1 MYVVGTVIAINDKMP
16 RVKLKLPEL
25 DDFETGWFF
34 VPQMATVKDKS
45 FNQIALNTLVGAV
58 CTEDMQDGCI
68 IGSLYNDEDI
78 CVLAD
83 ENVKYIFF
91 EDGAKLKY
99 DKTTH
104 ELTIIAQTTTMQT
117 DLNVVGNI
125 NCTQNITSLQN
136 VSDAIGSMHLIRTK
150 HNAHV
155 HGNGNGGSNTTSPTE
170 SM

>member
-1 MYVVGTVIAINDKMP
+1 MYVVGTVITIDDKMP

-25 DDFETGWFF
+25 DDCETGWFF

-58 CTEDMQDGCI
+58 CTDDMQDGCI

-99 DKTTH
+99 DKSSH

-117 DLNVVGNI
+117 NLNVIGNI
-125 NCTQNITSLQN
+125 TCTQN
-136 VSDAIGSMHLIRTK
+136 VSDSVGSMALIRTK

>member
-1 MYVVGTVIAINDKMP
+1 MYVIGTVIAIDDKMP
-16 RVKLKLPEL
+16 RVKLKLPEI

-58 CTEDMQDGCI
+58 CTDDMQDGCI

-83 ENVKYIFF
+83 ENVKYVFF

-99 DKTTH
+99 DKSSH

-117 DLNVVGNI
+117 NLNVIGNI
-125 NCTQNITSLQN
+125 TCTQN
-136 VSDAIGSMHLIRTK
+136 VSDSVGSMALIRTK

>member
-1 MYVVGTVIAINDKMP
+1 MYVVGNVIAIDKNLP
-16 RVKLKLPEL
+16 RVKLQIPDL

-34 VPQMATVKDKS
+34 VPQMTTVKDKS
-45 FNQIALNTLVGAV
+45 FNQIALKTLVGAC
-58 CTEDMQDGCI
+58 CTDDLQDGCV
-68 IGSLYNDEDI
+68 IGALYNDEDVCI
-78 CVLAD
+78 LGD
-83 ENVKYIFF
+83 ENVKYVFF

-136 VSDAIGSMHLIRTK
+136 VSDAIGSMALIRTK

-155 HGNGNGGSNTTSPTE
+155 HGNGNGGYNTTTPME

>member
-1 MYVVGTVIAINDKMP
+1 MYVVGTVITIDDKMP

-34 VPQMATVKDKS
+34 VPQTATVKDKS

-99 DKTTH
+99 DKSSH

-117 DLNVVGNI
+117 NLNVIGNI
-125 NCTQNITSLQN
+125 TCTQN
-136 VSDAIGSMHLIRTK
+136 VSDSVGSMALIRTK

>member
-1 MYVVGTVIAINDKMP
+1 MYVVGNVIAIDKNLP
-16 RVKLKLPEL
+16 RVKLKIPDL

-58 CTEDMQDGCI
+58 CTDDMQDGCI

-99 DKTTH
+99 DKSSH

-117 DLNVVGNI
+117 NLNVIGNI
-125 NCTQNITSLQN
+125 TCTQN
-136 VSDAIGSMHLIRTK
+136 VSDSVGSMALIRTK

>member
-1 MYVVGTVIAINDKMP
+1 MYVVGTVITIDDKMP

-58 CTEDMQDGCI
+58 CTDDMQDGCI

-99 DKTTH
+99 DKSSH

-117 DLNVVGNI
+117 NLNVIGNI
-125 NCTQNITSLQN
+125 TCTQN
-136 VSDAIGSMHLIRTK
+136 VSDSVGSMALIRTK

>member
-1 MYVVGTVIAINDKMP
+1 MYVVGTVITIDDKMP

-58 CTEDMQDGCI
+58 CTDDMQDGCV
-68 IGSLYNDEDI
+68 IGALYNDEDVCI
-78 CVLAD
+78 LAD

-99 DKTTH
+99 DKSSH

-117 DLNVVGNI
+117 NLNVIGNI
-125 NCTQNITSLQN
+125 TCTQN
-136 VSDAIGSMHLIRTK
+136 VSDSVGSMALIRTK

>member
-91 EDGAKLKY
+91 EDGAKMKY
-99 DKTTH
+99 DKSSH

-117 DLNVVGNI
+117 NLNVIGNI
-125 NCTQNITSLQN
+125 TCTQN
-136 VSDAIGSMHLIRTK
+136 VSDSVGSMALIRTK
-150 HNAHV
+150 HNAHI
-155 HGNGNGGSNTTSPTE
+155 HGNGNNGSNTTAPTE

>member
-99 DKTTH
+99 DKSSH

-117 DLNVVGNI
+117 NLNVIGNI
-125 NCTQNITSLQN
+125 TCTQN
-136 VSDAIGSMHLIRTK
+136 VSDSVGSMALIRTK
-150 HNAHV
+150 HNAHI
-155 HGNGNGGSNTTSPTE
+155 HGNGNNGSNTTAPTE

>member
-1 MYVVGTVIAINDKMP
+1 MYVIGTVIAIDDKMP
-16 RVKLKLPEL
+16 RVKLKLPEI

-99 DKTTH
+99 DKSSH

-117 DLNVVGNI
+117 NLNVIGNI
-125 NCTQNITSLQN
+125 TCTQN
-136 VSDAIGSMHLIRTK
+136 VSDSVGSMALIRTK